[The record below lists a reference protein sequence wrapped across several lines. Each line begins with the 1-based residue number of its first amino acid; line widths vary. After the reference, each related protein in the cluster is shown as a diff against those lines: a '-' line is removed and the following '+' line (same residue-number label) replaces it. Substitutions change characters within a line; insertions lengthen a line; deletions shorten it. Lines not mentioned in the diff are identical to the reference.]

1 LAVFQDFGSKDRAR
15 LRSPNTHEASVSDEI
30 EETAGIMLV
39 EREALVQRIPGLLD
53 GLAEDERK
61 RLLSIG
67 QKRDFEA
74 EQALFRQGDQHGGIY
89 LIESGRIRSYY
100 TAPSGREVTLA
111 YWFPG
116 NFVGAPDMF
125 GGGTHMWG
133 SSAVQRT
140 GTIFLPGPE
149 LRRLAL
155 ASAPIAVALLDALSF
170 KARCYS
176 AMAQMLGTRSATERL
191 EHLLVF
197 LATVYGLKERD
208 GTVIA
213 ASFTHADLASLIGST
228 RQWVTVQL
236 ARLQERGI
244 VRYNRG
250 LLVIRQPASLG
261 LKDRS

>member
-1 LAVFQDFGSKDRAR
+1 MPDDINEAV
-15 LRSPNTHEASVSDEI
+15 
-30 EETAGIMLV
+30 GIMLA
-39 EREALVQRIPGLLD
+39 ERQTLVRHIPGLLD
-53 GLAEDERK
+53 GLSEDDRK
-61 RLLSIG
+61 RLLAIG
-67 QKRDFEA
+67 QKRVFEP
-74 EQALFRQGDQHGGIY
+74 EQPLFRQGDLHKG
-89 LIESGRIRSYY
+89 LFLLESGRVRSYY

-116 NFVGAPDMF
+116 NFVGAPEMF

-140 GTIFLPGPE
+140 TTIFLPGAE

-155 ASAPIAVALLDALSF
+155 ASATIAVALLDALSF

-197 LATVYGLKERD
+197 LATVYGLKEER

-236 ARLQERGI
+236 ARLQKRG
-244 VRYNRG
+244 VLRYNRG
-250 LLVIRQPASLG
+250 LLVIRDLASLG
-261 LKDRS
+261 LKD

>member
-1 LAVFQDFGSKDRAR
+1 MLAERQ
-15 LRSPNTHEASVSDEI
+15 T
-30 EETAGIMLV
+30 LV
-39 EREALVQRIPGLLD
+39 RHIPGLLD
-53 GLAEDERK
+53 GLSEDDRK
-61 RLLSIG
+61 RLLAIG
-67 QKRDFEA
+67 QKRIFEP
-74 EQALFRQGDQHGGIY
+74 EQPLFRQGDLHKG
-89 LIESGRIRSYY
+89 LFLLESGRVRSYY

-116 NFVGAPDMF
+116 NFVGAPEMF

-140 GTIFLPGPE
+140 TTIFLPGAE

-155 ASAPIAVALLDALSF
+155 ASATIAVALLDALSF

-197 LATVYGLKERD
+197 LATVYGLKEER

-236 ARLQERGI
+236 ARLQKRG
-244 VRYNRG
+244 VLRYNRG
-250 LLVIRQPASLG
+250 LLVIRDLASLG
-261 LKDRS
+261 LKD

>member
-1 LAVFQDFGSKDRAR
+1 MPDDI
-15 LRSPNTHEASVSDEI
+15 N
-30 EETAGIMLV
+30 ETVGIMLA
-39 EREALVQRIPGLLD
+39 ERQTLVRHIPGLLD
-53 GLAEDERK
+53 GLSEDDRK
-61 RLLSIG
+61 RLLAIG
-67 QKRDFEA
+67 QKRIFEP
-74 EQALFRQGDQHGGIY
+74 EQPLFRQGDLHKGLF
-89 LIESGRIRSYY
+89 LIESGRVRSYY

-116 NFVGAPDMF
+116 NFVGAPEMF

-140 GTIFLPGPE
+140 TTIFLPGAE

-155 ASAPIAVALLDALSF
+155 ASATIAVALLDALSF

-197 LATVYGLKERD
+197 LATVYGLKEER

-236 ARLQERGI
+236 ARLQKRG
-244 VRYNRG
+244 VLRYNRG
-250 LLVIRQPASLG
+250 LLVIRDLASLG
-261 LKDRS
+261 LKD

>member
-1 LAVFQDFGSKDRAR
+1 MPDDINETVGILLAERQ
-15 LRSPNTHEASVSDEI
+15 T
-30 EETAGIMLV
+30 LV
-39 EREALVQRIPGLLD
+39 RHIPGLLD
-53 GLAEDERK
+53 GLSEDDRK
-61 RLLSIG
+61 RLLAIG
-67 QKRDFEA
+67 QKRIFEP
-74 EQALFRQGDQHGGIY
+74 EQPLFRQGDLHKG
-89 LIESGRIRSYY
+89 LFLLESGRVRSYY

-116 NFVGAPDMF
+116 NFVGAPEMF

-140 GTIFLPGPE
+140 TTIFLPGAE

-155 ASAPIAVALLDALSF
+155 ASATIAVALLDALSF

-197 LATVYGLKERD
+197 LATVYGLKEER

-236 ARLQERGI
+236 ARLQKRG
-244 VRYNRG
+244 VLRYNRG
-250 LLVIRQPASLG
+250 LLVIRDLASLG
-261 LKDRS
+261 LKD

>member
-1 LAVFQDFGSKDRAR
+1 MPDDI
-15 LRSPNTHEASVSDEI
+15 N
-30 EETAGIMLV
+30 ETVGIMLA
-39 EREALVQRIPGLLD
+39 ERQTLVRHIPGLLD
-53 GLAEDERK
+53 GLSEDDRK
-61 RLLSIG
+61 RLLAIG
-67 QKRDFEA
+67 QKRIFEP
-74 EQALFRQGDQHGGIY
+74 EQPLFRQGDLHKG
-89 LIESGRIRSYY
+89 LFLLESGRVRSYY

-116 NFVGAPDMF
+116 NFVGAPEMF

-140 GTIFLPGPE
+140 TTIFLPGAE

-155 ASAPIAVALLDALSF
+155 ASATIAVALLDALSF

-197 LATVYGLKERD
+197 LATVYGLKEER

-236 ARLQERGI
+236 ARLQKRG
-244 VRYNRG
+244 VLRYNRG
-250 LLVIRQPASLG
+250 LLVIRDLASLG
-261 LKDRS
+261 LKD

>member
-1 LAVFQDFGSKDRAR
+1 MLAERQ
-15 LRSPNTHEASVSDEI
+15 T
-30 EETAGIMLV
+30 LV
-39 EREALVQRIPGLLD
+39 RHIPGLLD
-53 GLAEDERK
+53 GLSEDDRK
-61 RLLSIG
+61 RLLAIG
-67 QKRDFEA
+67 QKRVFEP
-74 EQALFRQGDQHGGIY
+74 EQPLFRQGDLHKG
-89 LIESGRIRSYY
+89 LFLLESGRVRSYY

-116 NFVGAPDMF
+116 NFVGAPEMF

-140 GTIFLPGPE
+140 TTIFLPGAE

-155 ASAPIAVALLDALSF
+155 ASATIAVALLDALSF

-197 LATVYGLKERD
+197 LATVYGLKEER

-236 ARLQERGI
+236 ARLQKRG
-244 VRYNRG
+244 VLRYNRG
-250 LLVIRQPASLG
+250 LLVIRDLASLG
-261 LKDRS
+261 LKD

>member
-1 LAVFQDFGSKDRAR
+1 V
-15 LRSPNTHEASVSDEI
+15 PDEI

-39 EREALVQRIPGLLD
+39 EREALVRRIPGLLD
-53 GLAEDERK
+53 GLSADDRSC
-61 RLLSIG
+61 LLGIG
-67 QKRDFEA
+67 QKRSFDA
-74 EQALFRQGDQHGGIY
+74 EQPLFRQGDAHNGIF

-100 TAPSGREVTLA
+100 VAPSGREVTLA

-116 NFVGAPDMF
+116 NFVGAPDIF
-125 GGGTHMWG
+125 GGGTHMWA

-140 GTIFLPGPE
+140 ATIFLPGPE

-155 ASAPIAVALLDALSF
+155 GSASIAVALLDALSF

-197 LATVYGLKERD
+197 LATVYGLKEPS

-236 ARLQERGI
+236 ARLQERG
-244 VRYNRG
+244 VLRYNRG
-250 LLVIRQPASLG
+250 LLVIRDPASLG
-261 LKDRS
+261 LKDRT

>member
-1 LAVFQDFGSKDRAR
+1 V
-15 LRSPNTHEASVSDEI
+15 PDEI

-39 EREALVQRIPGLLD
+39 EREALVRRIPGLLD
-53 GLAEDERK
+53 GLSADDRI
-61 RLLSIG
+61 RLLDIG
-67 QKRDFEA
+67 HKRSFDA
-74 EQALFRQGDQHGGIY
+74 EQPLFRQGDVHDGIF

-100 TAPSGREVTLA
+100 VAPSGREVTLA

-116 NFVGAPDMF
+116 NFVGAPDIF
-125 GGGTHMWG
+125 GGGTHMWA

-140 GTIFLPGPE
+140 STIFLPGPE

-155 ASAPIAVALLDALSF
+155 GSASIAVALLDALSF

-197 LATVYGLKERD
+197 LATVYGLKEPS

-213 ASFTHADLASLIGST
+213 ASLTHADLASLIGST

-236 ARLQERGI
+236 ARLQERGV

-250 LLVIRQPASLG
+250 LLVIRDPASLG
-261 LKDRS
+261 LKDRA

>member
-1 LAVFQDFGSKDRAR
+1 LPDDINEAV
-15 LRSPNTHEASVSDEI
+15 
-30 EETAGIMLV
+30 GIMLA
-39 EREALVQRIPGLLD
+39 ERQTLVRHIPGLLD
-53 GLAEDERK
+53 GLSEDDRK
-61 RLLSIG
+61 RLLAIG
-67 QKRDFEA
+67 QKRVFEP
-74 EQALFRQGDQHGGIY
+74 EQPLFRQGDLHKG
-89 LIESGRIRSYY
+89 LFLLESGRVRSYY

-116 NFVGAPDMF
+116 NFVGAPEMF

-140 GTIFLPGPE
+140 TTIFLPGAE

-155 ASAPIAVALLDALSF
+155 TSATIAVALLDALSF

-197 LATVYGLKERD
+197 LATVYGLKEER

-236 ARLQERGI
+236 ARLQKRG
-244 VRYNRG
+244 VLRYNRG
-250 LLVIRQPASLG
+250 LLVIRDLASLG
-261 LKDRS
+261 LKD

>member
-1 LAVFQDFGSKDRAR
+1 MPDDI
-15 LRSPNTHEASVSDEI
+15 N
-30 EETAGIMLV
+30 ETVGIMLA
-39 EREALVQRIPGLLD
+39 ERQTLVRHIPGLLD
-53 GLAEDERK
+53 GLSEDDRK
-61 RLLSIG
+61 RLLAIG
-67 QKRDFEA
+67 QKRIFEP
-74 EQALFRQGDQHGGIY
+74 EQPLFRQGDLHKG
-89 LIESGRIRSYY
+89 LFLLESGRVRSYY

-116 NFVGAPDMF
+116 NFVGAPEMF

-140 GTIFLPGPE
+140 TTIFLPGAE

-155 ASAPIAVALLDALSF
+155 TSATIAVALLDALSF

-197 LATVYGLKERD
+197 LATVYGLKEER

-236 ARLQERGI
+236 ARLQKRG
-244 VRYNRG
+244 VLRYNRG
-250 LLVIRQPASLG
+250 LLVIRDLASLG
-261 LKDRS
+261 LKD

>member
-1 LAVFQDFGSKDRAR
+1 VTCQESAVA
-15 LRSPNTHEASVSDEI
+15 DEI
-30 EETAGIMLV
+30 EEAAGIMLV
-39 EREALVQRIPGLLD
+39 EREALVRRIPGLLD
-53 GLAEDERK
+53 GLGDEERK

-67 QKRDFEA
+67 QKRAFEI
-74 EQALFRQGDQHGGIY
+74 EQPLFRQGDAHHGIF

-133 SSAVQRT
+133 SSAVQRSA
-140 GTIFLPGPE
+140 TIFLPGTE
-149 LRRLAL
+149 LRQLAL
-155 ASAPIAVALLDALSF
+155 GSASIAVALLDALSF

-191 EHLLVF
+191 ENLLVF
-197 LATVYGLKERD
+197 LATVYGLKE
-208 GTVIA
+208 GKSIVIA

-250 LLVIRQPASLG
+250 LIIIREPAALG
-261 LKDRS
+261 LIGRA

>member
-1 LAVFQDFGSKDRAR
+1 LPDDI
-15 LRSPNTHEASVSDEI
+15 N
-30 EETAGIMLV
+30 ETVGIMLA
-39 EREALVQRIPGLLD
+39 ERQALVRHIPGLLD
-53 GLAEDERK
+53 GLSEDDRK
-61 RLLSIG
+61 RLLAIG
-67 QKRDFEA
+67 QKRIFEP
-74 EQALFRQGDQHGGIY
+74 EQPLFRQGDLHKGLF
-89 LIESGRIRSYY
+89 LIESGRVRSYY

-116 NFVGAPDMF
+116 NFVGAPEMF

-140 GTIFLPGPE
+140 TTIFLPGAE

-155 ASAPIAVALLDALSF
+155 ASATIAVALLDALSF

-197 LATVYGLKERD
+197 LATVYGLKEER

-236 ARLQERGI
+236 ARLQKRG
-244 VRYNRG
+244 VLRYNRG
-250 LLVIRQPASLG
+250 LLVIRDLASLG
-261 LKDRS
+261 LTD